1 MSQYLIRESLM
12 TYKLKVMEAKV
23 FYINLPSRA

>member
-1 MSQYLIRESLM
+1 MSQDLIRESLN

-23 FYINLPSRA
+23 SYINLPSRA